1 MDKNNKKKKINSN
14 VIKNLSDI
22 QSNIVESINEILL
35 DKRKSHIKY
44 VGLPSCAGSGKS
56 TTLLGTLQKFFS
68 HSELKKDF
76 IGTNKSGETEI
87 LVKGYSSPN
96 LLEEVGD
103 LSYINFSTQ
112 NKKALVLSFGR
123 NAIDDFTK
131 KADNLYVSSIVEE
144 ESEILTKELKMSLMI
159 NASTYH
165 SLLLKASKEIIE
177 KLNYLPDYSKS
188 RFYKKDIS
196 LVLDKLSIKCHKDVI
211 KKFYN
216 GIEKYH
222 LSPLSY
228 SDFIRQWNLNA
239 NNQPFSFSEAKLLK
253 MVIEEIYKE
262 MSKQTITMPHSF
274 YYKAVY
280 EKAKDDN
287 EFLMNIF
294 KDEKNIPYEFI
305 LVDEAQDS
313 DEIIY
318 NLIKKSGIKTIFVGD
333 PFQNI
338 YKFRGTYNVFN
349 DLKKEEN
356 KSFTLFYD
364 LNESFR
370 YGVSIANLTSH
381 IPKILN
387 CKEFTESVGTKGLGG
402 DDCVNPKPLSIRNI
416 EKYLTNTIKEN
427 NNAKKSKREIM
438 SNIAIVTRSNKRAFE
453 IYTELK
459 RNEFISNE
467 IKIESGLKTNI
478 KEFINKGIDA
488 ISDVAFKEIICNK
501 IGKNTASLDEMLE
514 NKEIVELLAN
524 SEYNFLIKM
533 QDKNARNAIL
543 AKQTGYETLTIVTV
557 HASKGLEYTNVILAD
572 DFIKNDNDKDIFMM
586 DDYESYEE
594 VSLKKEQDSNISDE
608 EVNIVYTGAT
618 RAKKTLS
625 FMEGNLFNMLKS
637 EIENISSLSN
647 SIDVSKHLNYLIHAD
662 VIEIEDKKTTKNIEE
677 CDSIEKNIQTDL
689 LTFIK

>member
-1 MDKNNKKKKINSN
+1 MDKNNKKKKINLN
-14 VIKNLSDI
+14 VVKNLSDI

-35 DKRKSHIKY
+35 NKRKSLIRY

-56 TTLLGTLQKFFS
+56 TTLLGALQKFFS
-68 HSELKKDF
+68 HNELKRDF
-76 IGTNKSGETEI
+76 IGTNHLGETEI
-87 LVKGYSSPN
+87 LVKGYSTQN
-96 LLEEVGD
+96 LLEKIGD
-103 LSYINFSTQ
+103 LSYISFPTQ

-131 KADNLYVSSIVEE
+131 KADNLYVSSIANE
-144 ESEILTKELKMSLMI
+144 ESLTKELKMSLMI

-165 SLLLKASKEIIE
+165 SLLLKSSKEIIE
-177 KLNYLPDYSKS
+177 NLNYLPDYSKS

-196 LVLDKLSIKCHKDVI
+196 FILDNLSINCHKDVI

-228 SDFIRQWNLNA
+228 GDFIKKWNLSENSE
-239 NNQPFSFSEAKLLK
+239 PFSFSEAKLLK
-253 MVIEEIYKE
+253 IVIEEIYKE

-280 EKAKDDN
+280 EKAKNDN

-294 KDEKNIPYEFI
+294 KDEKGIPYEFI

-356 KSFTLFYD
+356 KNFTLFYD

-370 YGVSIANLTSH
+370 YGKSIANLTSN

-387 CKEFTESVGTKGLGG
+387 YKEFTESVGTKGLGG
-402 DDCVNPKPLSIRNI
+402 DDCVNPKPLNIHNI

-438 SNIAIVTRSNKRAFE
+438 SSIAIITRSNKRAFE

-459 RNEFISNE
+459 KNEFISNE

-488 ISDVAFKEIICNK
+488 ISDDGFKEIICNK
-501 IGKNTASLDEMLE
+501 LGKDTASLDEMLE

-524 SEYNFLIKM
+524 SEYSFLIKM

-586 DDYESYEE
+586 DESHEE
-594 VSLKKEQDSNISDE
+594 VSLRKEQDFNIEEE
-608 EVNIVYTGAT
+608 EVNIIYTGAT

-647 SIDVSKHLNYLIHAD
+647 SVDVSKHLNFLIHAD
-662 VIEIEDKKTTKNIEE
+662 VIELEDKKARKSIEE
-677 CDSIEKNIQTDL
+677 FDSAEKNIQTDL

>member
-1 MDKNNKKKKINSN
+1 MDKKKKINTN
-14 VIKNLSDI
+14 VVKNLSDI

-35 DKRKSHIKY
+35 NKKKSQVKY
-44 VGLPSCAGSGKS
+44 IGLPSCAGSGKS

-68 HSELKKDF
+68 HCELKKDF
-76 IGTNKSGETEI
+76 TGTNNLGEIEI
-87 LVKGYSSPN
+87 LVKGYSSQN

-112 NKKALVLSFGR
+112 HKKALVLSFGR
-123 NAIDDFTK
+123 NTIDDFTK
-131 KADNLYVSSIVEE
+131 KADNLYVSSIVNEE
-144 ESEILTKELKMSLMI
+144 MGILTKELKMSLLI

-196 LVLDKLSIKCHKDVI
+196 LVLDKLSINCHKDVI
-211 KKFYN
+211 SKFYN

-228 SDFIRQWNLNA
+228 SDFIRKWNSIE
-239 NNQPFSFSEAKLLK
+239 NNDPFSFAEAKLLK
-253 MVIEEIYKE
+253 IVIKEIYKE
-262 MSKQTITMPHSF
+262 MSSQTITMPHSF

-280 EKAKDDN
+280 EKAKVDN
-287 EFLMNIF
+287 DFLMNIF
-294 KDEKNIPYEFI
+294 KDDKGISYEFI
-305 LVDEAQDS
+305 LVDESQDS

-318 NLIKKSGIKTIFVGD
+318 NLIKKSGIRTIFVGD

-356 KSFTLFYD
+356 KKDTLFYY

-370 YGVSIANLTSH
+370 YGVSIANLTSN

-402 DDCVNPKPLSIRNI
+402 SDCVNPKPLNLNNI
-416 EKYLTNTIKEN
+416 EKYLANTIKEN
-427 NNAKKSKREIM
+427 SNAKKSKREIM

-459 RNEFISNE
+459 RNEFISSE

-478 KEFINKGIDA
+478 KEFINKGVNA
-488 ISDVAFKEIICNK
+488 ISDIAFKEIICNK
-501 IGKNTASLDEMLE
+501 IGKDNASLDEMLE

-524 SEYNFLIKM
+524 SEYSFLIKM
-533 QDKNARNAIL
+533 QDKDARNAIL
-543 AKQTGYETLTIVTV
+543 AKQTGYETMTIVTV

-572 DFIKNDNDKDIFMM
+572 DFIKNENESDILMI
-586 DDYESYEE
+586 DDYELYGETS
-594 VSLKKEQDSNISDE
+594 SKKEQKFNISDE
-608 EVNIVYTGAT
+608 EVNIIYTGAT

-625 FMEGNLFNMLKS
+625 FMEGNLFNMLKN
-637 EIENISSLSN
+637 EIENVSSLNN
-647 SIDVSKHLNYLIHAD
+647 SMEVAKHLTYLIYAD
-662 VIEIEDKKTTKNIEE
+662 VIEIEDKKNIKITEKNEPV
-677 CDSIEKNIQTDL
+677 EKNIQNDL
-689 LTFIK
+689 LNFI